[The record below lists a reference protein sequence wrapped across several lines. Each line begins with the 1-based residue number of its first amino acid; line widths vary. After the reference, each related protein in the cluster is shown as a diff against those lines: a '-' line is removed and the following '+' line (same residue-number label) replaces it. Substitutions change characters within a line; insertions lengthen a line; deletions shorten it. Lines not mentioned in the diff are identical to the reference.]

1 VYAGENDLLTNITV
15 VDSGGVVNTT
25 YGHTGAFASKVQA
38 EWNGDGID
46 FDDDGNFEVFVS
58 FQGSADSI
66 YTTTYTHDG
75 SNWDTTVTAV
85 ANDRN
90 WAGLLLEYS
99 EGTVGVDP
107 ITFVTPNDYKLFSNY
122 PNPFNP
128 STMIEYQLPLDKN
141 VTVKVYNLMG
151 QSIRTLVS
159 NEFKNA
165 GRHAVQWNG
174 LNDAGRK
181 VASGVY
187 IYSLEWGN
195 FKKTNRMMLL
205 K

>member
-1 VYAGENDLLTNITV
+1 
-15 VDSGGVVNTT
+15 
-25 YGHTGAFASKVQA
+25 
-38 EWNGDGID
+38 
-46 FDDDGNFEVFVS
+46 
-58 FQGSADSI
+58 
-66 YTTTYTHDG
+66 
-75 SNWDTTVTAV
+75 
-85 ANDRN
+85 
-90 WAGLLLEYS
+90 
-99 EGTVGVDP
+99 
-107 ITFVTPNDYKLFSNY
+107 
-122 PNPFNP
+122 
-128 STMIEYQLPLDKN
+128 MIEYQLPLNKN